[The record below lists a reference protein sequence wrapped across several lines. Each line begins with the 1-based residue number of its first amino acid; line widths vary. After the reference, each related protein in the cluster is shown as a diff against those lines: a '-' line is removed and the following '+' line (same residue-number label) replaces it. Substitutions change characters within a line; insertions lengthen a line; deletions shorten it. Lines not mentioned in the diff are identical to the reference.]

1 MRLLSAV
8 IQVTLYKRFAAAWV
22 IPALLLMN
30 LSVYAACLPAV
41 RIVSSQPAARSKDA
55 DPAAPIIITW
65 DKTVHTLPAGTHDH
79 KPMLGSI
86 NMAGG
91 RYGLGT
97 LLTTEWGVGG
107 QVAWDGDK
115 EIITPEAPLEPGT
128 QYRVWTYVY
137 TSGSEVC
144 PANGGEIVFVTAG
157 NPPEDNRPVR
167 KFDLTTL
174 YHGNETGSGK
184 IEGEIAAIDN
194 DLHVITVKEG
204 MLKKVNVVLYEGIMV
219 MKGGN
224 PGSPSDLKVGDAI
237 KGEFMGGRLYM
248 ITVGQ

>member
-1 MRLLSAV
+1 MRLLIAV
-8 IQVTLYKRFAAAWV
+8 LQVALYKRFASAGTIA
-22 IPALLLMN
+22 ILLLMIP
-30 LSVYAACLPAV
+30 SVYAACLPAV
-41 RIVSSQPAARSKDA
+41 RIVSSQPADRSKDA
-55 DPAAPIIITW
+55 DPAAPIIMTW
-65 DKTVHTLPAGTHDH
+65 DKTVHTLPTGTHDY

-107 QVAWDGDK
+107 QAAWDGDK

-137 TSGSEVC
+137 TSGGEAC

-157 NPPEDNRPVR
+157 APPEDNRPVR
-167 KFDLTTL
+167 KFDLTSL
-174 YHGNETGSGK
+174 YHGNEAGSGK
-184 IEGEIAAIDN
+184 IEGEITAIDK

-224 PGSPSDLKVGDAI
+224 LASPADLKVGDTI

-248 ITVGQ
+248 ITVQ

>member
-1 MRLLSAV
+1 MKSLSAV
-8 IQVTLYKRFAAAWV
+8 FEITLYKMFATAGV
-22 IPALLLMN
+22 IAALLLMN
-30 LSVYAACLPAV
+30 LSVNAACLPAV
-41 RIVSSQPAARSKDA
+41 RIVSSQPADRSKDA

-65 DKTVHTLPAGTHDH
+65 DKTVHTLPTGTHDY

-97 LLTTEWGVGG
+97 LLTTEWGAGG

-115 EIITPEAPLEPGT
+115 ETITPEASLEPGT

-137 TSGSEVC
+137 TSGSEIC
-144 PANGGEIVFVTAG
+144 PANGGEIIFVTAG
-157 NPPEDNRPVR
+157 ASPEDNRPIR

-174 YHGNETGSGK
+174 YHGNESGSGK
-184 IEGEIAAIDN
+184 IEGEISAIDN

-204 MLKKVNVVLYEGIMV
+204 MLKKVNVVLYEGILV

-224 PGSPSDLKVGDAI
+224 LAAPADLKAGDAI

-248 ITVGQ
+248 ITVQ